1 MRFENSTGAEFA
13 TAVGE
18 QFDPTGFRV
27 VVGDA
32 LPPSEADSTRG
43 QGERTGNRRLR
54 IHADR
59 PLRVMFVQTDMRVGG
74 AEMLTANIIRRL
86 NRQRFSPELCCL
98 KAPGELGEGLAQEI
112 PVHHHLL
119 SNKYDLRVWPRL
131 TRLLR
136 ERQVDAVITVG
147 AGDKMFWGRLAAR
160 RVGVPA
166 VLSAL
171 HSTGWPDGVG
181 RLNRMLTPITDSF
194 IAVADSHGQFLA
206 KNLRI
211 PKDRVAVIPNGVD
224 TNRYAPTPEVAQI
237 RREFD
242 IGPTDPVLGIVA
254 ALRPEK
260 NHELFLDVAAQV
272 VRKHPATRFLI
283 VGDGP
288 CRPQVEERAQQ
299 LGLGSHVI
307 FTGSRPDVPR
317 LLAAMD
323 VFGLTSRMEAN
334 PLSILE
340 AMSVG
345 RPVVATNVGSIHEAV
360 LEGQTGFLVE
370 PGNADQFADRV
381 IGILNAPIMG
391 HVMGAAARE
400 VVVARW
406 SLETM
411 VAGYERLIETT
422 YARKTQAVYN

>member
-1 MRFENSTGAEFA
+1 MRFDNNAEAEFA

-18 QFDPTGFRV
+18 QFETTALRV
-27 VVGDA
+27 VARDA
-32 LPPSEADSTRG
+32 HPSSEADRDQSHN
-43 QGERTGNRRLR
+43 ERSDSGRFR
-54 IHADR
+54 IHSDR
-59 PLRVMFVQTDMRVGG
+59 PLRVMFMQTDMRIGG

-86 NRQRFSPELCCL
+86 NRDRFAPELCCL
-98 KAPGELGEGLAQEI
+98 KEPGELGEGLAHEI

-119 SNKYDLRVWPRL
+119 ANKYDLRVWPRL
-131 TRLLR
+131 THLLR
-136 ERQVDAVITVG
+136 DREVDAVITVG

-194 IAVADSHGQFLA
+194 IAVAGSHGQFLA

-211 PKDRVAVIPNGVD
+211 PEDRVAVIPNGVD
-224 TNRYAPTPEVAQI
+224 TNRYAPTPDVAQI
-237 RREFD
+237 RREFG

-260 NHELFLDVAAQV
+260 NHELFLDVAARV
-272 VRKHPATRFLI
+272 VSKLPTSRFLI

-288 CRPQVEERAQQ
+288 CRPQIEERARQ
-299 LGLGSHVI
+299 LGLSSRVV

-360 LEGQTGFLVE
+360 IEAQTGFLVE
-370 PGNADQFADRV
+370 PGNADQFAARV
-381 IGILNAPIMG
+381 IDLLDAPVLG

-400 VVVARW
+400 IVVARW
-406 SLETM
+406 SLESM

-422 YARKTQAVYN
+422 YARKTQAAYN